1 MRLNSVACQRRLT
14 VLSNVCDNSASN
26 FKLLSAVTTPPC
38 SCNGQKETGFYVTPK
53 DSQKGKQQPHT
64 HRELSKKREG
74 KIQQKALLS
83 AQGYIQAHNA
93 AREKWD
99 AAISNAPVPHSE
111 RDPAISA
118 ASQQ

>member
-1 MRLNSVACQRRLT
+1 MRLNSGACQRRLT

-53 DSQKGKQQPHT
+53 GEQKGKQQPHT
-64 HRELSKKREG
+64 HGELG
-74 KIQQKALLS
+74 WGGGNQQQALLS
-83 AQGYIQAHNA
+83 AQGDIQAHNA
-93 AREKWD
+93 ATQKWD
-99 AAISNAPVPHSE
+99 AAIRNATLPHSE

-118 ASQQ
+118 ASEQ